1 MDLEQMFQ
9 KYPSCDDSDKGK
21 MKTIKSAAKIK
32 AIIKIIIRKIKQ
44 EKNAETVEDSEN
56 KIRIVRHTSKQDKQN
71 STTQLLPNA
80 WSWRIQ

>member
-1 MDLEQMFQ
+1 
-9 KYPSCDDSDKGK
+9 

-71 STTQLLPNA
+71 STT
-80 WSWRIQ
+80 